1 MPVMD
6 VLLGDISYTL
16 GVGPGHTFLRVAGN
30 FCGSNTPK
38 LSSVFQRSITHLR
51 GKLFLSL
58 QGCYSIDS
66 QGLAFLVQQ
75 SKNLGDRCRDV
86 VLVDVPTGLLNALDG
101 SHLTSLFETFPSLE
115 EAEKKYGHAVA

>member
-6 VLLGDISYTL
+6 VILGDISYTL

-30 FCGSNTPK
+30 LCGSNAPK
-38 LSSVFQRSITHLR
+38 LSSVFQRGITHLR

-66 QGLAFLVQQ
+66 QGLAFLALQG
-75 SKNLGDRCRDV
+75 KNLGDRCRDV
-86 VLVDVPTGLLNALDG
+86 VLVDVPSQILKVLEG
-101 SHLTSLFETFPSLE
+101 SHITSLFETFPSLE
-115 EAEKKYGHAVA
+115 DAEKKYGHAVG